1 MLDDDNKYVHY
12 HTIIGEMVKN
22 SLHDAHEDVEKDIYM
37 AEEKSRI
44 HHIIMDWNKVVSI
57 HHCEKN
63 EESVSKG
70 TESELY
76 LPK

>member
-1 MLDDDNKYVHY
+1 
-12 HTIIGEMVKN
+12 
-22 SLHDAHEDVEKDIYM
+22 M

-44 HHIIMDWNKVVSI
+44 HHIIMDWNKVVAI

-70 TESELY
+70 PESELY

>member
-1 MLDDDNKYVHY
+1 
-12 HTIIGEMVKN
+12 MVKVD
-22 SLHDAHEDVEKDIYM
+22 SLHDAHEDVEKDINM

-44 HHIIMDWNKVVSI
+44 HHIIMDWNKVVAI

-70 TESELY
+70 PESELY